1 MDLNLKGRVAM
12 ITGPAKG
19 MGAAVSK
26 AFAREGCR
34 LALGGR
40 DVAAIEPV
48 ADEVRNSGG
57 EAIVIACDVTDAA
70 SCERAV
76 TATRA
81 RYGEAVDILV
91 NVAGGSGP
99 IGKTGVETTPQEFQA
114 IVDLNMGG
122 CFNTMRAVLPGM
134 MARRYGKIV
143 NVGGTF
149 GMRGRAGRMAY
160 SASKWG
166 LRGIT
171 KSFALEV
178 GQHNI
183 NVNYVAP
190 GMVDG
195 PRFRDK
201 VCADMAK
208 KLNITVEEAAE
219 RHAAE
224 YALRRV
230 TTDND
235 VANACL
241 FFASDVSRQITG
253 GKVVSPDAVI
263 DASVAIKDG
272 KIIAVG
278 AMDAMPA
285 AIETV
290 DVSGMHILPG

>member
-1 MDLNLKGRVAM
+1 MNLNLSGRVVA

-19 MGAAVSK
+19 MGAAVTR
-26 AFAREGCR
+26 AFAAEGCK
-34 LALGGR
+34 LLLIGR
-40 DVAAIEPV
+40 DTAAIEPV
-48 ADEVRNSGG
+48 AT
-57 EAIVIACDVTDAA
+57 EARAMGVGVVVAACDVTNSADCEAA
-70 SCERAV
+70 VE
-76 TATRA
+76 TARVA
-81 RYGEAVDILV
+81 FGHGVDILV

-99 IGKTGVETTPQEFQA
+99 IGKTGVATTREEFDE
-114 IVDLNMGG
+114 IVSLNMGG

-134 MARRYGKIV
+134 IAQRHGKIV

-178 GQHNI
+178 GAHNI
-183 NVNYVAP
+183 NVNCVAP

-208 KLNITVEEAAE
+208 KLGISVEEAAE
-219 RHAAE
+219 RHAAD
-224 YALRRV
+224 YALKRV
-230 TTDND
+230 STDVD

-241 FFASDVSRQITG
+241 FLASDVSRQITG
-253 GKVVSPDAVI
+253 VDLPVDGGW
-263 DASVAIKDG
+263 AS
-272 KIIAVG
+272 
-278 AMDAMPA
+278 
-285 AIETV
+285 
-290 DVSGMHILPG
+290 L

>member
-1 MDLNLKGRVAM
+1 MMKLDLEGRIAM

-19 MGAAVSK
+19 MGAAITK
-26 AFAREGCR
+26 AFAAEGAK
-34 LALGGR
+34 LALIGR
-40 DVAAIEPV
+40 DIAAIEPV
-48 ADEVRNSGG
+48 AAEVKGTG
-57 EAIVIACDVTDAA
+57 AQAIVVKCDLTDAKQ
-70 SCERAV
+70 CEA
-76 TATRA
+76 AA
-81 RYGEAVDILV
+81 AQAKEAFGRIDILV

-99 IGKTGVETTPQEFQA
+99 VGKPGIETSPEEFDE
-114 IVDLNMGG
+114 IIKLNMNG
-122 CFNTMRAVLPGM
+122 CFHTMRGVLPM
-134 MARRYGKIV
+134 MIEQRYGKVV

-178 GQHNI
+178 GQYNI
-183 NVNYVAP
+183 NVNNVAP

-208 KLNITVEEAAE
+208 RLGITVEEAME
-219 RHAAE
+219 RHASE
-224 YALRRV
+224 YALKRV
-230 TTDND
+230 TVDSD

-253 GKVVSPDAVI
+253 ADLPV
-263 DASVAIKDG
+263 DG
-272 KIIAVG
+272 G
-278 AMDAMPA
+278 WAM
-285 AIETV
+285 
-290 DVSGMHILPG
+290 L